1 MQSPMVEFRD
11 GVYYVVLDAATPHG
25 RGVQHGLAL
34 RLPIRRTL
42 AQFKRWIRNEVGL
55 DDPNEAIAEF
65 VASSTHLEAVREDA
79 PDLYEEMEGIA
90 EAAGVDLVEL
100 FTYQS
105 FDEFF
110 MHLVNSGTLDLATS
124 GHCTTAA
131 ACGRSGLPNLVAH
144 NNDIPTYHESAVTV
158 LHIRPPDDDLEILQ
172 GTFAGQIAQNGV
184 NSTGVAVGV
193 NTIADLPGGS
203 GLPVSFHVRRIL
215 QTRSLDDAL
224 EYLASARFGQAMN
237 YMIADRTGA
246 ASVETWPGNTAV
258 LDAADT
264 GYLAHTNHA
273 LAPDVPTL
281 FELTAESGGGSYG
294 FTHQRLDLAN
304 KTLSEKINSI
314 NFDGFRQ
321 LFTTRPVLVYPGK
334 PTGRTIMSM
343 IVEIPASG
351 TPTLHLTPD
360 SPSIYDHARFSF
372 G

>member
-1 MQSPMVEFRD
+1 MQSPPVEFRD
-11 GVYYVVLDAATPHG
+11 GVFYVVLDAVTPHG

-55 DDPNEAIAEF
+55 DDPVEAIAEF
-65 VASSTHLEAVREDA
+65 VASSSHLEAVREDA

-90 EAAGVDLVEL
+90 EAAGVDLLEL

-110 MHLVNSGTLDLATS
+110 IHLINSGTLDLATS

-131 ACGRSGLPNLVAH
+131 VCGRSDLSNLVAH
-144 NNDIPTYHESAVTV
+144 NNDIPTYHEGAVTV
-158 LHIRPPDDDLEILQ
+158 LHIRPPDDDPEILQ
-172 GTFAGQIAQNGV
+172 STFAGQIAQNGV
-184 NSTGVAVGV
+184 NSAGVAVGV

-215 QTRSLDDAL
+215 QTRSLDDAVA
-224 EYLASARFGQAMN
+224 YLSSARFGQAMN

-258 LDAADT
+258 LDAGDA
-264 GYLAHTNHA
+264 GSVAHTNHA
-273 LAPDVPTL
+273 LAPDVPRM

-294 FTHQRLDLAN
+294 FTHQRLDFAN
-304 KTLSEKINSI
+304 ETLSNGSDSI
-314 NFDGFRQ
+314 SLDGFKQ
-321 LFTTRPVLVYPGK
+321 LFATRPVLVYPGK

-351 TPTLHLTPD
+351 SPTLHLTPD
-360 SPSIYDHARFSF
+360 SPSIYDHARFAF
-372 G
+372 D